1 MRPACSTPHALLP
14 QIASHYTT
22 PAAIDNPCICIDIG
36 SVTNPHTAGTAD
48 AVVARFPTL
57 IIGNA
62 ISGAP
67 ALGMHNAA
75 VLAELYGVDAAR
87 LERLRADGVV

>member
-14 QIASHYTT
+14 QITSHYTT
-22 PAAIDNPCICIDIG
+22 PAAVGNPCICIDIG
-36 SVTNPHTAGTAD
+36 SVTNPPTAGTAD

-75 VLAELYGVDAAR
+75 VLSELCGIDAAG
-87 LERLRADGVV
+87 LEQLRADGVI

>member
-1 MRPACSTPHALLP
+1 MRPACSTLHALLP

-22 PAAIDNPCICIDIG
+22 PAAIGNPCIGIDIG
-36 SVTNPHTAGTAD
+36 SVTNQPTAGTAD

-57 IIGNA
+57 IIGNV
-62 ISGAP
+62 ISGTQ

-75 VLAELYGVDAAR
+75 VLCGVDAVE
-87 LERLRADGVV
+87 LERVRADRGIIKN